1 MITTAHGRLCSAK
14 TKTGKPCQGFAVH
27 GSTYCFTHEPNR
39 ATDRAR
45 AHSKGGKARQGRA
58 VGSVGKAPAAT
69 VTIASVGDVLKV
81 IEGAINDCLR
91 LENSISRA
99 RALGGL
105 AGAALKAFEVSE
117 LEQRIAALEAR
128 LEGQK

>member
-1 MITTAHGRLCSAK
+1 MAITTAHGRLCSAK

-27 GSTYCFTHEPNR
+27 GSDCCFTHSPDR
-39 ATDRAR
+39 AADRAR
-45 AHSKGGKARQGRA
+45 ANSKGGKARQGRI
-58 VGSVGKAPAAT
+58 VGSVGAPERV

-81 IEGAINDCLR
+81 ITDAINDCLR
-91 LENSISRA
+91 LENSIARA

-128 LEGQK
+128 LEQQK